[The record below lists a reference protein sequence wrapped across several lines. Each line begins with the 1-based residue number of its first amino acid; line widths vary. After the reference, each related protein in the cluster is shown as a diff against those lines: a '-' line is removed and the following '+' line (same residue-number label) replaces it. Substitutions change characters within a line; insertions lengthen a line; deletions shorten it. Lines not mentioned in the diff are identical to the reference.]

1 MICALI
7 VIIIAILTPILFL
20 LYLELTSPEPPT
32 TTGTTLK
39 NREAIVLKD
48 IKPEDI
54 SGKVRVIK
62 SSRVWSATAE
72 RKIKEGTKVKIIDV
86 EGVHVKVESLVEPEE
101 EMDIPEPPEELQ
113 EWEEVPEPKEEVIGE
128 EIPEIEE
135 EWKEKV
141 PESEEVIGEEIPEI
155 EEEGWKEK
163 VPEPE
168 EVIGE
173 EIPEIEGEGWKEEVP
188 EPEEAIGEEIPEIEE
203 VPEWEEVPEPK
214 EEIPELEEE
223 MPEPEEEII
232 ESEEVIGPEID
243 LGESEVCPSCETVI
257 TVYVEQCPICGEEL
271 VKDEDI
277 EEKGFFRSFNKMFGS
292 LRGG

>member
-128 EIPEIEE
+128 EIPEIE
-135 EWKEKV
+135 
-141 PESEEVIGEEIPEI
+141 
-155 EEEGWKEK
+155 
-163 VPEPE
+163 
-168 EVIGE
+168 
-173 EIPEIEGEGWKEEVP
+173 GEGWKEEVP